1 MAGCLPSWLRRSA
14 SARSRRSVCRRS
26 LKPRTSRPKTASLLT
41 RLSLASPRTDLAIE
55 RLNAKLQSFDYS
67 FAKATTSKEKA
78 LLASERLALDRR
90 FGLEVSAMGL
100 ETEAVREIAKAEH
113 GGSNPIG

>member
-1 MAGCLPSWLRRSA
+1 MRCNKPDAEGEDGGLPPQLA
-14 SARSRRSVCRRS
+14 KA
-26 LKPRTSRPKTASLLT
+26 LGLGKEPKEY
-41 RLSLASPRTDLAIE
+41 LAIE

-67 FAKATTSKEKA
+67 FAKAATSKEKA